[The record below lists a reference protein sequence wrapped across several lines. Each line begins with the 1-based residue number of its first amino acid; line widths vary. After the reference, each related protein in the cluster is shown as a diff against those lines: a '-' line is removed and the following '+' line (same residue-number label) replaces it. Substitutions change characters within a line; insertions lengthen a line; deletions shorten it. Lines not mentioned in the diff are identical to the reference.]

1 MLHVT
6 GVVVAYP
13 EWFQPVVDDQGKH
26 IGYARENPGLVLAI
40 NIKHA
45 VELIDANPVGFKLPA
60 DTR

>member
-13 EWFQPVVDDQGKH
+13 KRFQPVVDAQGKH
-26 IGYARENPGLVLAI
+26 IGYARENPGLVLAVD
-40 NIKHA
+40 IKHV